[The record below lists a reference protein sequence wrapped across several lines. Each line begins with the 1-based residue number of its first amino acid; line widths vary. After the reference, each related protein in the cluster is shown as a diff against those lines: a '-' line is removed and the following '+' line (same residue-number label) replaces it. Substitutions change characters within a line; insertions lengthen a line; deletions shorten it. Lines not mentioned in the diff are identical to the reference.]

1 MAKISHFVGIGVYL
15 FEFFVGSFNHLIKVD
30 NFKFLELSG
39 VGIFDEFVDFPEALA
54 QSGVKVIFNAIVSSE
69 LMNLNTCL

>member
-1 MAKISHFVGIGVYL
+1 MCSIRFILGKDEKTIFKILIRINDTMAKISHFIGIGVYL

-39 VGIFDEFVDFPEALA
+39 VGILNEFVNFP
-54 QSGVKVIFNAIVSSE
+54 
-69 LMNLNTCL
+69 